1 MITPPIFVKIVL
13 MHNQMIFNGTVK
25 IFQTALRIAAPAFL
39 MFVTHAGKGWHT
51 TARDGREGFNKAPMV
66 MGKAQLTLCSDG
78 KSGAGTGVVCTCIG
92 EENRSKTIEILKTK
106 KGKKGG
112 EYQDHRTVHSSQFMQ
127 VSQET
132 SPTDHC
138 YPHLPQF

>member
-92 EENRSKTIEILKTK
+92 EENRSKKIGIENK
-106 KGKKGG
+106 KREK
-112 EYQDHRTVHSSQFMQ
+112 RW
-127 VSQET
+127 
-132 SPTDHC
+132 
-138 YPHLPQF
+138 